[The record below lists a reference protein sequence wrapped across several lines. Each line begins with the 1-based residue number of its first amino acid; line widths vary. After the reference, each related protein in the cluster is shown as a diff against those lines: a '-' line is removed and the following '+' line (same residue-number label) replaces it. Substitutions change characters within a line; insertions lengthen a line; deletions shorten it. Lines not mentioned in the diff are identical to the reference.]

1 MFQTIEFS
9 DMSVNRNLVKY
20 MRRVGLLKSGGDRCF
35 MIYALSWQEFFV
47 TVTNSNK
54 CGIVNSEFVKSV
66 HWEII
71 LW

>member
-1 MFQTIEFS
+1 MFQTNEFS

-20 MRRVGLLKSGGDRCF
+20 MRRLKVQRRLMLYDLCLKLAGV
-35 MIYALSWQEFFV
+35 LV

-71 LW
+71 SW